1 LPLCDAAKEHVPT
14 FTMVTSSAE
23 TVQTSVDVEVNVT
36 VRPEVVVGDNSIAD
50 AAHALSVGSVNVI
63 V

>member
-1 LPLCDAAKEHVPT
+1 
-14 FTMVTSSAE
+14 MVTFRPE

-36 VRPEVVVGDNSIAD
+36 VSPEVVVGDISIAA
-50 AAHALSVGSVNVI
+50 AAHALSVGSVKAI

>member
-1 LPLCDAAKEHVPT
+1 
-14 FTMVTSSAE
+14 MVMSRSE

-36 VRPEVVVGDNSIAD
+36 VRPEVAVGDNSIAA
-50 AAHALSVGSVNVI
+50 AAHALSVGSVKVI